1 MKCSFKIGM
10 TLWGGSSL
18 NGTLKWVM
26 FILVLAIQNNKKLSQ
41 NKTLPALLSA
51 GVDAAIFRT
60 EDAQEQPSSL
70 SRCNSPLSVDSETD
84 KQSTEVDGKA
94 VLGKVDFPS
103 GSSAELWESGCGL
116 GASSIYDIITAS

>member
-1 MKCSFKIGM
+1 M

-18 NGTLKWVM
+18 NGTLKWII
-26 FILVLAIQNNKKLSQ
+26 FTLVLAIQNNKELSQ

-60 EDAQEQPSSL
+60 EDPQEQPSSL
-70 SRCNSPLSVDSETD
+70 SRCNSPLFVGSEID

-94 VLGKVDFPS
+94 VLGKVDFAPR
-103 GSSAELWESGCGL
+103 SSAELWEAGGGL
-116 GASSIYDIITAS
+116 GASSIYDIIIAS